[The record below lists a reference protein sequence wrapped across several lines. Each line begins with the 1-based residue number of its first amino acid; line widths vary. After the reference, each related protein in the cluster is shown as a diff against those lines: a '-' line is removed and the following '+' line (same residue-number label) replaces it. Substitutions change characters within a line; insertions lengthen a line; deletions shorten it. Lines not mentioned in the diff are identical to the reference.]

1 VWVSLDACS
10 SVWDYDR
17 DNYLTATSDELVEE
31 MRERLSYL
39 REVFGEERD
48 ARGRADTF
56 IAQLIQANAALAVRV
71 PELEKRRPVRTS
83 KAPSWTLR
91 SLSGSLRGM
100 HRARPGGRGR
110 SRDEPQSCKDP
121 RPLDCRR

>member
-71 PELEKRRPVRTS
+71 PELERRPDENQQGPLMDAQKSVRKS
-83 KAPSWTLR
+83 Q
-91 SLSGSLRGM
+91 
-100 HRARPGGRGR
+100 
-110 SRDEPQSCKDP
+110 RDAQSTPWWP
-121 RPLDCRR
+121 RTFEG